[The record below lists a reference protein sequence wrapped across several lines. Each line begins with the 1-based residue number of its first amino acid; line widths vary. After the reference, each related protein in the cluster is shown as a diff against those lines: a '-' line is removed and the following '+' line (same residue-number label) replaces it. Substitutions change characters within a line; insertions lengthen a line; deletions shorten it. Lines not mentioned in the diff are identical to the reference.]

1 MTPAKENREKRLII
15 ADACIGL
22 VEAVAELFPQAQ
34 WQRCVVHC
42 YRNVFSQV
50 PTGKVAEVAR
60 MPKAIHAQEERRSAE
75 AKAKEVVKSSRRCG
89 SRNPSSLARRRPPRR

>member
-1 MTPAKENREKRLII
+1 LTPAKENREKRLII

-42 YRNVFSQV
+42 YRNVFS
-50 PTGKVAEVAR
+50 
-60 MPKAIHAQEERRSAE
+60 
-75 AKAKEVVKSSRRCG
+75 
-89 SRNPSSLARRRPPRR
+89 